1 VAALAAEGEVD
12 VGGSWRERWEG
23 GGGGGGRGIPTNRW
37 WARRDWGR
45 FPPVWELEDEREG

>member
-12 VGGSWRERWEG
+12 VGGSWRERWE
-23 GGGGGGRGIPTNRW
+23 GGGGGRGIPTNRW